1 MSEFAQRG
9 LGEARWRY
17 GDRFGAR
24 STVPEPG
31 GRDMK
36 QRVRVSFGSEKSVA
50 LLADIAD
57 VAAHNPAAMCQPTYQ
72 LRWATSSCSG

>member
-1 MSEFAQRG
+1 
-9 LGEARWRY
+9 
-17 GDRFGAR
+17 
-24 STVPEPG
+24 
-31 GRDMK
+31 MK

-72 LRWATSSCSG
+72 LRWATSSCSS